1 MEKSSEIVKG
11 NRIVVIDALR
21 GFALLGV
28 VLVHMQQHYS
38 IFNFG
43 VFAPTEPLFPVL
55 DEWISWLN
63 RNVLMGRFINIFAF
77 LFGMSFFIQMDRAAK
92 KGVDFRRRFLW
103 RMVILFLIG
112 VIGSAFYSG
121 DILSIY
127 AFFGLILVFL
137 YPLKNKALIAIA
149 CIILAGAPRWISYGY
164 NKYKESQETTVVANT
179 PNAEQMR
186 AERPRRDANF
196 VPEEPSLMNTFKNN
210 LTSGRRGTL
219 NYQFNWGGR
228 GYLTF
233 TLFIFGL
240 VVGRIRFFETVHLH
254 MRRNILLFL
263 LFVAGAWLV
272 NVFADFL
279 PQEQGFFRRGGTP
292 SVIALSRMTLND
304 IHMVFYSAAI
314 TMGFIVLYHVKG
326 IGKFLDLLA
335 PYGRMGLTNYEM
347 QGIVGSILFSLWGF
361 GAIFGRWHATELFCL
376 GIVFYILQI
385 IFSKIWLTYFKYG
398 PLEWLWRSAT
408 YLKWQPFRK

>member
-43 VFAPTEPLFPVL
+43 AFAPTEPLFPVL

-121 DILSIY
+121 AILSIY

-137 YPLKNKALIAIA
+137 YP
-149 CIILAGAPRWISYGY
+149 
-164 NKYKESQETTVVANT
+164 
-179 PNAEQMR
+179 
-186 AERPRRDANF
+186 
-196 VPEEPSLMNTFKNN
+196 
-210 LTSGRRGTL
+210 
-219 NYQFNWGGR
+219 
-228 GYLTF
+228 
-233 TLFIFGL
+233 
-240 VVGRIRFFETVHLH
+240 
-254 MRRNILLFL
+254 
-263 LFVAGAWLV
+263 
-272 NVFADFL
+272 
-279 PQEQGFFRRGGTP
+279 
-292 SVIALSRMTLND
+292 
-304 IHMVFYSAAI
+304 
-314 TMGFIVLYHVKG
+314 
-326 IGKFLDLLA
+326 
-335 PYGRMGLTNYEM
+335 
-347 QGIVGSILFSLWGF
+347 
-361 GAIFGRWHATELFCL
+361 
-376 GIVFYILQI
+376 
-385 IFSKIWLTYFKYG
+385 
-398 PLEWLWRSAT
+398 
-408 YLKWQPFRK
+408 

>member
-43 VFAPTEPLFPVL
+43 AFAPTEPLFPVL

-137 YPLKNKALIAIA
+137 
-149 CIILAGAPRWISYGY
+149 
-164 NKYKESQETTVVANT
+164 
-179 PNAEQMR
+179 
-186 AERPRRDANF
+186 
-196 VPEEPSLMNTFKNN
+196 
-210 LTSGRRGTL
+210 
-219 NYQFNWGGR
+219 
-228 GYLTF
+228 
-233 TLFIFGL
+233 
-240 VVGRIRFFETVHLH
+240 
-254 MRRNILLFL
+254 
-263 LFVAGAWLV
+263 
-272 NVFADFL
+272 
-279 PQEQGFFRRGGTP
+279 
-292 SVIALSRMTLND
+292 
-304 IHMVFYSAAI
+304 
-314 TMGFIVLYHVKG
+314 
-326 IGKFLDLLA
+326 
-335 PYGRMGLTNYEM
+335 
-347 QGIVGSILFSLWGF
+347 
-361 GAIFGRWHATELFCL
+361 
-376 GIVFYILQI
+376 
-385 IFSKIWLTYFKYG
+385 
-398 PLEWLWRSAT
+398 
-408 YLKWQPFRK
+408 